1 MARRFPAFGW
11 AACFLAASG
20 PAAFAANASGQPP
33 PTTST
38 HTPASSTPHLKTPP
52 GNAASTNKKSPRPA
66 HGLATKGQGRTH
78 TADPNV
84 RRQIAGGPT
93 AEDVTMGAES
103 AELTALA
110 NAERELFPSAS
121 PSFGGG
127 WPSELP
133 SPLSST
139 LDLPLVHGSG
149 LPPTPVPSDPPAA
162 EGTRD
167 LSWMAKLDMP
177 ELPVRWEPRLVRF
190 LEFFK
195 YDSRGRGMLT
205 VWWRRVGKYREAVRK
220 TLRSKGIPDDLIW
233 LAMVESGFDPAVR
246 SPAGA
251 LGLWQFMPET
261 GRQYGLSVDR
271 WEDDRLDVVAATEAA
286 ADFLSDLHRR
296 FGSWDLAIA
305 SYNMGYASM
314 ALIVRKYNTNDFW
327 ALSEIEGSLP
337 WETTLYVPKVL
348 AAAIVGRNPAAFGLD
363 SVTADSAIDFD
374 EVTVPPATSLASV
387 AAAASCTPKEVS
399 DLNLAYRAGRTP
411 PSSPDDEAHATYRVR
426 VPSGKGAA
434 TTTNLSKAK
443 KDGAPL
449 ERYVVRFGESLEQ
462 IAAARGTST
471 SRLAEL
477 NGILPGEVVRGGTVV
492 LLPPPGTNG
501 KPAPSMPSATATTT
515 AAADKPA
522 VIVPADVFVYPDRK
536 RVFYRVVTG
545 DTLRDIATAFQVSTD
560 DIRRWNEVD
569 PVARL
574 QEGMTLQLFVARDAN
589 LSKVLALNE
598 DDVRTIAVGTDD
610 FFTFWDGQKN
620 RKRISVA
627 AKSGDTIDVIGKKYG
642 VNAASMER
650 INRRPR
656 TEILNEGDP
665 VIVYLPSNSPASGAF
680 ANGSAPLPDPN
691 SALPEP
697 LGSLP
702 SAPAP
707 NALPQRES
715 D

>member
-1 MARRFPAFGW
+1 
-11 AACFLAASG
+11 
-20 PAAFAANASGQPP
+20 
-33 PTTST
+33 
-38 HTPASSTPHLKTPP
+38 
-52 GNAASTNKKSPRPA
+52 
-66 HGLATKGQGRTH
+66 
-78 TADPNV
+78 
-84 RRQIAGGPT
+84 
-93 AEDVTMGAES
+93 MGAES
-103 AELTALA
+103 AELEALA
-110 NAERELFPSAS
+110 NAERELFPPAS
-121 PSFGGG
+121 PNFGSL

-133 SPLSST
+133 SPLSAS
-139 LDLPLVHGSG
+139 LDLPQVHASG

-162 EGTRD
+162 EGAKD

-177 ELPVRWEPRLVRF
+177 ELPVRWEPRVVRF

-195 YDSRGRGMLT
+195 NDPRGRAMIA
-205 VWWRRVGKYREAVRK
+205 VWMRRAGRYREAVRR
-220 TLRSKGIPDDLIW
+220 TLRSKAIPDDLLW
-233 LAMVESGFDPAVR
+233 LAMVESGFDPAIR

-348 AAAIVGRNPAAFGLD
+348 AAAIVGRNPAVFGFD
-363 SVTADSAIDFD
+363 SISADTPTEFD
-374 EVTVPPATSLASV
+374 EVTVPPATSLSSV
-387 AAAASCTPKEVS
+387 AAAAGCTAKEVT

-411 PSSPDDEAHATYRVR
+411 PTSPDDEAHQTYRVR
-426 VPSGKGAA
+426 VPSGKGASA
-434 TTTNLSKAK
+434 TQNLAKGK
-443 KDGAPL
+443 KDASSL

-462 IAAARGTST
+462 IASAHGLSA
-471 SRLAEL
+471 SRVADV
-477 NGILPGEVVRGGTVV
+477 NAILPGEVVRGGTVL
-492 LLPPPGTNG
+492 LLPPPSG
-501 KPAPSMPSATATTT
+501 KGLVGSMAATT
-515 AAADKPA
+515 AAASADKPT

-545 DTLRDIATAFQVSTD
+545 DTLRDVANAFQVSTD

-574 QEGMTLQLFVARDAN
+574 QEGMTLQLFVPRDAN
-589 LSKVLALNE
+589 LSKVVALNE

-610 FFTFWDGQKN
+610 FFTFWDGAKN
-620 RKRISVA
+620 RKRITVL
-627 AKSGDTIDVIGKKYG
+627 AKSGDSLDSIAKKYG
-642 VNAASMER
+642 LSTASMER

-656 TEILNEGDP
+656 SDVLNEGESI
-665 VIVYLPSNSPASGAF
+665 IVYLPANSSANATAI
-680 ANGSAPLPDPN
+680 ANGPSAPLPDSNAPLPDALGPLPQAPAP
-691 SALPEP
+691 SALPK
-697 LGSLP
+697 
-702 SAPAP
+702 
-707 NALPQRES
+707 S

>member
-1 MARRFPAFGW
+1 MARRFSVFGW
-11 AACFLAASG
+11 AALVVTASTRVASAAS
-20 PAAFAANASGQPP
+20 PNVTIS
-33 PTTST
+33 PTQQT
-38 HTPASSTPHLKTPP
+38 HTTGSSAPHLKYPPISTAKKPAKSSKNTP
-52 GNAASTNKKSPRPA
+52 
-66 HGLATKGQGRTH
+66 KGAGRTH
-78 TADPNV
+78 APDPNV

-93 AEDVTMGAES
+93 TDDVALGAES
-103 AELTALA
+103 AELEALA
-110 NAERELFPSAS
+110 NAEHELFPPAM
-121 PSFGGG
+121 PNFGSL

-133 SPLSST
+133 SPLSAS
-139 LDLPLVHGSG
+139 LDLPEVHASG

-162 EGTRD
+162 EGSRD
-167 LSWMAKLDMP
+167 LSWMSKLDMP

-195 YDSRGRGMLT
+195 NDPRGRAMIG
-205 VWWRRVGKYREAVRK
+205 VWMRRAGRYREAVQR
-220 TLRSKGIPDDLIW
+220 TLRSKAIPDDLLW
-233 LAMVESGFDPAVR
+233 LAMVESGFDPAIR

-314 ALIVRKYNTNDFW
+314 ALVVRKYNTNDFW

-348 AAAIVGRNPAAFGLD
+348 AAAIVGRNPAVFGFD
-363 SVTADSAIDFD
+363 SISADAPTDFD
-374 EVTVPPATSLASV
+374 EITVPPATALSTVAS
-387 AAAASCTPKEVS
+387 AAGCTAKEVA

-411 PSSPDDEAHATYRVR
+411 PTSPDDEKNQTYRVR
-426 VPSGKGAA
+426 VPSGKGVTA
-434 TTTNLSKAK
+434 TQNLAKGK

-462 IAAARGTST
+462 IAAAHGISPARVS
-471 SRLAEL
+471 EL
-477 NGILPGEVVRGGTVV
+477 NGILPGEVVRGGTVL
-492 LLPPPGTNG
+492 LLPLAGNG
-501 KPAPSMPSATATTT
+501 LVGRMAAASATAT
-515 AAADKPA
+515 AAADKPT

-545 DTLRDIATAFQVSTD
+545 DTLRDIANAFSVSTD

-574 QEGMTLQLFVARDAN
+574 QEGMTLQLFVPRDAN
-589 LSKVLALNE
+589 LSKVVAANE
-598 DDVRTIAVGTDD
+598 DEVRTIAVGTDD
-610 FFTFWDGQKN
+610 FFTFWDGAKN
-620 RKRISVA
+620 RKRITIL
-627 AKSGDTIDVIGKKYG
+627 AKSGDTFDSIGKKYG
-642 VNAASMER
+642 VSTASMER

-656 TEILNEGDP
+656 TDVLNEGDA
-665 VIVYLPSNSPASGAF
+665 VVVYLPANSSATTSAAAAATA
-680 ANGSAPLPDPN
+680 ANGATSTPDLNASTPDPLGPLPQAPAP
-691 SALPEP
+691 SALPK
-697 LGSLP
+697 
-702 SAPAP
+702 SA
-707 NALPQRES
+707 

>member
-1 MARRFPAFGW
+1 MTAKLNRFSMFGI
-11 AACFLAASG
+11 AALVSTVAAPG
-20 PAAFAANASGQPP
+20 AFAAGPNITIAPAP
-33 PTTST
+33 ST
-38 HTPASSTPHLKTPP
+38 HTTTAPAPHLKTQPP
-52 GNAASTNKKSPRPA
+52 VPAGTAKKPA
-66 HGLATKGQGRTH
+66 KTHAGATKGSGRTH
-78 TADPNV
+78 TPDPNV

-93 AEDVTMGAES
+93 AEDVAMGAES
-103 AELTALA
+103 AELEALA
-110 NAERELFPSAS
+110 NAERELFPPAS
-121 PSFGGG
+121 PNFGSM

-139 LDLPLVHGSG
+139 LDLPQVHASG

-162 EGTRD
+162 EGAKD

-195 YDSRGRGMLT
+195 NDPRGRAMVA
-205 VWWRRVGKYREAVRK
+205 VWMRRAGRYREAVRR
-220 TLRSKGIPDDLIW
+220 TLRSKNIPDDLLW
-233 LAMVESGFDPAVR
+233 LAMVESGFDPAIR

-314 ALIVRKYNTNDFW
+314 ALVVRKYNTNDFW

-348 AAAIVGRNPAAFGLD
+348 AAAIVGRNPAVFGFD
-363 SVTADSAIDFD
+363 SVSADAPIDFE
-374 EVTVPPATSLASV
+374 EVTVPPATALTTV
-387 AAAASCTPKEVS
+387 AAAAGCTAKEIT

-411 PSSPDDEAHATYRVR
+411 PSSPDDEAHQTYRVR
-426 VPSGKGAA
+426 VPNGKGANA
-434 TTTNLSKAK
+434 TQNLAKGK

-462 IAAARGTST
+462 IAAARGLST
-471 SRLAEL
+471 SRVSEL
-477 NGILPGEVVRGGTVV
+477 NGILPGEVVRGGTLL
-492 LLPPPGTNG
+492 LLPPPSG
-501 KPAPSMPSATATTT
+501 KAIAAAAAASSTAV
-515 AAADKPA
+515 ADKPT

-545 DTLRDIATAFQVSTD
+545 DTLRDIANAFQVSTD

-574 QEGMTLQLFVARDAN
+574 QEGMTLQLFVPRDAD
-589 LSKVLALNE
+589 LSKVVATNE

-620 RKRISVA
+620 RKRVTVL
-627 AKSGDTIDVIGKKYG
+627 AKSGDSLDSIGKKYG
-642 VNAASMER
+642 VSTASMER

-656 TEILNEGDP
+656 SDVLNEGDA
-665 VIVYLPSNSPASGAF
+665 VIVYLPANSSASAAAA
-680 ANGSAPLPDPN
+680 ANGTAPLPDLN
-691 SALPEP
+691 ASLPDP
-697 LGSLP
+697 LGPLP
-702 SAPAP
+702 QAPVP
-707 NALPQRES
+707 NALPKS
-715 D
+715 AD

>member
-1 MARRFPAFGW
+1 MFGW
-11 AACFLAASG
+11 AALIFTATA
-20 PAAFAANASGQPP
+20 PAAFAAGSNVTISPP
-33 PTTST
+33 PTT
-38 HTPASSTPHLKTPP
+38 HTTGSATPHLKTPP
-52 GNAASTNKKSPRPA
+52 TSTAKKPA
-66 HGLATKGQGRTH
+66 KSHAPGSKEGTKGAGRSH

-103 AELTALA
+103 AELEALA
-110 NAERELFPSAS
+110 NAERELFPPAS
-121 PSFGGG
+121 PNFGSL

-133 SPLSST
+133 SPLSAS
-139 LDLPLVHGSG
+139 LDLPQVHASG

-162 EGTRD
+162 EGARD

-177 ELPVRWEPRLVRF
+177 ELPVRWEPRVVRF

-195 YDSRGRGMLT
+195 NDPRGRAMIA
-205 VWWRRVGKYREAVRK
+205 VWMRRAGRYREAVRR
-220 TLRSKGIPDDLIW
+220 TLRSKSIPDDLLW
-233 LAMVESGFDPAVR
+233 LAMVESGFDPAIR

-348 AAAIVGRNPAAFGLD
+348 AAAIVGRNPAVFGFD
-363 SVTADSAIDFD
+363 SVSADTPTEFD
-374 EVTVPPATSLASV
+374 EVTVPPATSLSSV
-387 AAAASCTPKEVS
+387 AAAAGCTTKEVT

-411 PSSPDDEAHATYRVR
+411 PTSPDDEAHQTYRVR
-426 VPSGKGAA
+426 VPSGKGANA
-434 TTTNLSKAK
+434 TQNLAKGK
-443 KDGAPL
+443 KDASSL

-462 IAAARGTST
+462 IASAHGLSA
-471 SRLAEL
+471 SRVADV
-477 NGILPGEVVRGGTVV
+477 NAILPGEVVRGGTVL
-492 LLPPPGTNG
+492 LLPPPSG
-501 KPAPSMPSATATTT
+501 KGLVGAMASST
-515 AAADKPA
+515 AASASAGGDKPT

-545 DTLRDIATAFQVSTD
+545 DTLRDIASAFQVSTD

-574 QEGMTLQLFVARDAN
+574 QEGMTLQLFVPRDAN
-589 LSKVLALNE
+589 LSKVVAMNE

-620 RKRISVA
+620 RKRITVL
-627 AKSGDTIDVIGKKYG
+627 AKSGDSLDSIAKKYG
-642 VNAASMER
+642 LSTASMER

-656 TEILNEGDP
+656 SDVLNEGDSI
-665 VIVYLPSNSPASGAF
+665 IVYLPANSSANAAAI
-680 ANGSAPLPDPN
+680 ANGPSAPLPDSNLALPDALGPLPQAPAP
-691 SALPEP
+691 SALPK
-697 LGSLP
+697 
-702 SAPAP
+702 SA
-707 NALPQRES
+707 